1 MVRPDMGMRSTIE
14 AASYLKREPR
24 IALRCEAVLVEQ
36 DGCTLDVV
44 VTDVSRDGFKL
55 ESRSEL
61 EVGSQVILLVTKMPP
76 VKALIRWTRGLE
88 AGGVFLEAGA
98 L

>member
-1 MVRPDMGMRSTIE
+1 MGMHSNIE

-24 IALRCEAVLVEQ
+24 IAVRCEAVLVEN
-36 DGCTLDVV
+36 DGCTLDVL
-44 VTDVSRDGFKL
+44 VTEVSRDGFRL
-55 ESRSEL
+55 ESQAEL
-61 EVGSQVILLVTKMPP
+61 EVGSQILLLVTKMAP
-76 VKALIRWTRGLE
+76 VKALIRWTRGME